1 MRRACCWGGAEGDGS
16 AFRGGLDALATLHLG
31 SDRSLPHP
39 PTPHHTTRTTT
50 NNNQTNKTNAKNEPI
65 KTPTNSLEAAV
76 LDVYTAGDTKTL
88 TPDVGGSG
96 STQSM
101 TAAIVGR
108 LG

>member
-1 MRRACCWGGAEGDGS
+1 M
-16 AFRGGLDALATLHLG
+16 
-31 SDRSLPHP
+31 
-39 PTPHHTTRTTT
+39 
-50 NNNQTNKTNAKNEPI
+50 
-65 KTPTNSLEAAV
+65 